1 MAAMW
6 QESDLRSFLNTIVD
20 DEEVLTAKRSDWIK
34 PIVDFCLA
42 LRDRDFQRAEQ
53 IRRQNA
59 SLVRDEHFGFDDCLL
74 TCSLLFGA
82 EYDVD
87 LVRYIVERENVDKN
101 DILTSTKWM
110 KKRFTEDI
118 ERNALSFAIDKGKED
133 VIEYLHEGWSNP
145 CQTIWGDHVYSIP
158 PFDSRQYFSQIFLEL
173 PKGFASM
180 PFNLQSV
187 WYFCKRYLG
196 TDFPS
201 EGEDWLETAR
211 ERLESD
217 EDFLMSRVRLQ
228 DEGSLF
234 NLLWELYGHDRPLF
248 LAMMN
253 DKEAVSLPYFLPLR
267 HSTSTPKKIPL
278 LKSLLTKRSF
288 RLRMLAEALLMI
300 QYDWDQFED
309 HWIRAGGFEYLHSAE
324 YEATLCDH
332 PSLHGLKF
340 LALRQSRIVWDAKS
354 NKSLS

>member
-1 MAAMW
+1 M
-6 QESDLRSFLNTIVD
+6 
-20 DEEVLTAKRSDWIK
+20 
-34 PIVDFCLA
+34 VDFCLA
-42 LRDRDFQRAEQ
+42 LRDREFQRAEQ

-59 SLVRDEHFGFDDCLL
+59 SLVRDENFGFDNCLL

-82 EYDVD
+82 EYNVD
-87 LVRYIVERENVDKN
+87 LVKYIVEKENVDKN

-118 ERNALSFAIDKGKED
+118 ERNALSFAIDKGNED
-133 VIEYLHEGWSNP
+133 VVEYLHEGWSNP
-145 CQTIWGDHVYSIP
+145 CVSNNLLLALSQLTPVQQTIW
-158 PFDSRQYFSQIFLEL
+158 EL
-173 PKGFASM
+173 PEGFASM

-187 WYFCKRYLG
+187 WYFCKRYIG
-196 TDFPS
+196 TDFHG
-201 EGEDWLETAR
+201 EGKDWLDTAR

-300 QYDWDQFED
+300 QYNWDQFED
-309 HWIRAGGFEYLHSAE
+309 HWIRAGSFEYLHSAE

-332 PSLHGLKF
+332 PFLHELKF

-354 NKSLS
+354 NKSLSFHFLVPLVLACPSLLS